1 MNLEQVF
8 ILDTPEKI
16 SKVVNRLDYFTF
28 SEKIKLGTSI
38 NTQCKKLN
46 CKISCPKAHRSFINA
61 NYVHTYIEDEF
72 MPEKIAKEI
81 DDFCSTYKIVLR
93 DSVFKVVRNNLH
105 FSIEKSLDSI
115 YYVLENIFKDNT
127 LKIKSNPSLFEDIT
141 ISFVNL
147 FEFIESD
154 FNTLTSVISGQD
166 TQNVI
171 DILCCD
177 CLGHFIRMNTPLQG
191 DLMDFIF
198 HTVESRNHRSYT
210 TRAWIYKAI
219 SHQYSIEGQSS
230 IHNKLDSCDGDK
242 DLDYSVSSILTLHDE
257 FFKTK
262 SLWEKNK
269 NDYTIQAQTPTVKS
283 FREHLSN
290 PTNCLYDL
298 RAFYDFNYDLDK
310 VLKEKLPKFSFKLST
325 RDLFIIEESKYFE
338 EIFMGFL
345 SDNKA
350 YFGKLETKYFLIG
363 KNKKIPNQFMYIDL
377 LELKTSFETGG
388 KINFSTH
395 TLDKIDYISESMGKT
410 DETQESITEGIDID
424 KNGVVTFSFSK
435 KKSFMDQYGEVHRML
450 VADNETGN
458 YEGMKISLAYL
469 FSMISVI
476 ERDYIY
482 TDKKIKS
489 SKLEDAKKARMFA
502 YNDFKTYNTIL
513 VRNEP
518 TFNFTQYYH
527 DEGYDKM
534 IFKVTPDTLLG
545 IKKLFNTIMYKTIR

>member
-1 MNLEQVF
+1 MNLEQAF

-16 SKVVNRLDYFTF
+16 SKVVDRLDYFTL
-28 SEKIKLGTSI
+28 SEKMKLGTLISA
-38 NTQCKKLN
+38 QCEKLN
-46 CKISCPKAHRSFINA
+46 CKISCPKAHKSFINA

-81 DDFCSTYKIVLR
+81 DDFCNTYKIVLR

-115 YYVLENIFKDNT
+115 YYLLENIFKDNT
-127 LKIKSNPSLFEDIT
+127 LKIKNNPSLFEDIT
-141 ISFVNL
+141 ISFVSL

-154 FNTLTSVISGQD
+154 FNVLTSVISGQD
-166 TQNVI
+166 EQDVI
-171 DILCCD
+171 NTLCCD
-177 CLGHFIRMNTPLQG
+177 CLGHFIRMNVPLQG

-198 HTVESRNHRSYT
+198 HTVESRNHRNYT
-210 TRAWIYKAI
+210 TRVWIYKAI

-230 IHNKLDSCDGDK
+230 IHNKLDSCDGNK
-242 DLDYSVSSILTLHDE
+242 DLDYSVSSILSLHDE

-363 KNKKIPNQFMYIDL
+363 KNKKFPNQFMYIDL
-377 LELKTSFETGG
+377 LELKTSFETRG

-545 IKKLFNTIMYKTIR
+545 IKKLFNTIMYKTIG